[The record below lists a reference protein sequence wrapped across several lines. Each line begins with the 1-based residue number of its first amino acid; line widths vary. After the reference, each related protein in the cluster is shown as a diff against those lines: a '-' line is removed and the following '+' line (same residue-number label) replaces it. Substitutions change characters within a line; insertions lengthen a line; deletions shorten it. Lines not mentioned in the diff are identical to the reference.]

1 MRKSKFWF
9 NNEKKVMR
17 ALGFEPTKGSG
28 SGWID
33 KEDGESEFA
42 IAQLKSTDSDSYR
55 INYLDLQKLEYHAS
69 VAHKLPVFIV
79 EFLNRGTYVLVNV
92 SDFENLKDV
101 CLGGVSC
108 QFKDVPPQREYG
120 YVSSGLDEAL
130 APPKHI
136 KSSKSSRDK
145 FHKEREERWK
155 K

>member
-1 MRKSKFWF
+1 MRNGKFWF

-69 VAHKLPVFIV
+69 VSHKLPVFIV
-79 EFLNRGTYVLVNV
+79 EFLNRGTYILVNV
-92 SDFENLKDV
+92 SDFENLKDI
-101 CLGGVSC
+101 CLGDASRQEC
-108 QFKDVPPQREYG
+108 IPPHTYDVIC
-120 YVSSGLDEAL
+120 SGESDVIAL
-130 APPKHI
+130 PKHI
-136 KSSKSSRDK
+136 KSSKNGRDK